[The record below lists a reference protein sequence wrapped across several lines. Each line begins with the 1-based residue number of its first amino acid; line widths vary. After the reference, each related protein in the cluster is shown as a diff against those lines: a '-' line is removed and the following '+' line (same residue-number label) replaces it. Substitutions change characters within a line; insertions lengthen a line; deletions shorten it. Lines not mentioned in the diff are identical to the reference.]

1 MDLYTIRNMLSQG
14 KSIYDLPLRVTFYA
28 RVSTDRY
35 EQLNSLENQVMYFE
49 NFIKEQENWIFVE
62 GYVDEGI
69 SGTSVKKREDFL
81 RMVDDAKKKKFDLI
95 LTKEISR
102 FSRNTLD
109 SIKYT
114 QELLS
119 CGVGVHFLS
128 DNINTFQPDSE
139 LRLTIMSS
147 IAQEEIRKLS
157 ERVRF
162 GYKRSVEKGIVPGS
176 NNIYGYTKN
185 KGKLVI
191 DEEQAKFIRLIF
203 ETYVSENIGVHRLG
217 FKLFEEYGVTN
228 YSGKPIAGTVIK
240 NIIRNPK
247 YKGYFCAHKETT
259 VDYHDRKRKRF
270 KRDEWIVYKDNET
283 CPPIVS
289 EELWDKANEIL
300 DARSKKHDQINK
312 NNKYNKFP
320 FSGLMHCHFDGATF
334 VRGTYQI
341 GKGDR
346 SRRRKFWAC
355 NNYRIHGKKKTEG
368 CNSPVLYYEE
378 LVEVCKKILNM
389 ILVCQDDLISEI
401 NDIFSDIR
409 TKKDYKKEIK
419 LIDEKLFKTN
429 NEKKELIMMR
439 MRKEID
445 LKEYNS
451 LKDDVDEK
459 INSLE
464 ENKRK
469 LIEEE
474 QNEQSSEK
482 NFEEFKKKINDMV
495 LSDDEKI
502 LEIAQLFFEDI
513 RVESIKDD
521 ETDQKVILHAKLNV
535 SNSKDDTFDFNK
547 FLLLFCTRQGCRYY
561 DKYLCLRFRRLL
573 RRYDESK
580 SQRNRY
586 EKYYLP

>member
-49 NFIKEQENWIFVE
+49 NFIKEQENWTFVD

-203 ETYVSENIGVHRLG
+203 ETYVSKNIGVHRLG

-289 EELWDKANEIL
+289 EELWDQANEIL

-401 NDIFSDIR
+401 NDMISDIR

-451 LKDDVDEK
+451 LKDDLDEK

-502 LEIAQLFFEDI
+502 LEIAQAFFEDI

-535 SNSKDDTFDFNK
+535 SNREDDTFDFNK
-547 FLLLFCTRQGCRYY
+547 FLLLFCTRKGCCYCS
-561 DKYLCLRFRRLL
+561 CLLYSR
-573 RRYDESK
+573 
-580 SQRNRY
+580 QHG
-586 EKYYLP
+586 